1 MAAKFTPKIR
11 NFVASS
17 LIDNVSV
24 NQIDEWLP
32 LTAYVEGDSVYYGN
46 NKYIAKETGT
56 SGSIAPTHVNGTDSD
71 GGINW
76 IWVEYLSTNQ
86 MFKRNLFVAI
96 GKKTEWTNE
105 LIPDDAEVHD
115 INDYDVL
122 QNIIALKRVTGNNF
136 RLAIKRYN
144 WETGTVYSQYDDQ
157 KDPLAIDGPN
167 SYDHPFYV
175 FTEDNNIYKC
185 INNNNGGMS
194 TSMPTDIGTSMNTLA
209 DGYVWKYMGSL
220 DADAVYFLTKDFVP
234 VRYKVED
241 DGSGQWDVQTSAVKQ
256 SLSTFRVLK
265 KTGTFPGA
273 MVVTVSGGSPL
284 VAAQAYA
291 TKNSLD
297 NTLRQILVNPAYIG
311 SGYDLSS
318 KVYAIVQR
326 SGTTGT
332 GGTVGAITVTDGV
345 ITNITVGNAGSN
357 YTSGATLLLYD
368 PTNVPTEDAVVS
380 VVITPSNT
388 LQEFTITNG
397 GAGYSED
404 VMGFIVPGAAGA
416 VGEAVFAPKEGHGY
430 NIVTE
435 LCANTA
441 IINARFSEETAY
453 LPIGEANAFRQVS
466 LITDVVDKTTGK
478 PAYNQYYLGPAHS
491 SYGSLI
497 LNNIDANRG
506 YVLYINNLKKVIR
519 DNGQEEDVKIAIT
532 F

>member
-17 LIDNVSV
+17 LIDNISMD
-24 NQIDEWLP
+24 QINEWLP
-32 LTAYVEGDSVYYGN
+32 LTSYVEGNSVFYGN
-46 NKYIAKETGT
+46 NRYIAKETGA
-56 SGSIAPTHVNGTDSD
+56 SGSIPPTHVNGTDSD
-71 GGINW
+71 GGIDW

-86 MFKRNLFVAI
+86 MFKRNIFVAI
-96 GKKTEWTNE
+96 GKKTQWDNE

-115 INDYDVL
+115 INDFAVIQD
-122 QNIIALKRVTGNNF
+122 IIALKRVNGNNF
-136 RLAIKRYN
+136 RLAIKRYD

-157 KDPLAIDGPN
+157 KDPLAIDGPD
-167 SYDHPFYV
+167 SYEHPFFV

-194 TSMPTDIGTSMNTLA
+194 TSMPTDIGTTMVTLA

-220 DADAVYFLTKDFVP
+220 DADAVFFLTKDFVP
-234 VRYKVED
+234 VRYKVTD
-241 DGSGQWDVQTSAVKQ
+241 DGSGQWDVQTAAVKQ
-256 SLSTFRVLK
+256 SLSTFRVLEK
-265 KTGTFPGA
+265 SGSFPGS
-273 MVVTVSGGSPL
+273 MVVTLSGGTPL

-311 SGYDLSS
+311 SGYDMAS
-318 KVYAIVQR
+318 KVYATVQR
-326 SGTTGT
+326 SGSTGS
-332 GGTVGAITVTDGV
+332 GGTVGVITVTGGV
-345 ITNITVGNAGSN
+345 VTGITVGNAGSN
-357 YTSGATLLLYD
+357 YTTGATLLLYD
-368 PTNVPTEDAVVS
+368 PTNVPTSVADVT

-388 LQEFTITNG
+388 LQEFAINDG
-397 GAGYSED
+397 GAGYSDD
-404 VMGFIVPGAAGA
+404 VIGFVIPGPAGA

-453 LPIGEANAFRQVS
+453 LPIGEPNAFRQVS
-466 LITDVVDKTTGK
+466 LITDVVDKTTLK
-478 PAYNQYYLGPAHS
+478 PAYNQYYLGPAHTN
-491 SYGSLI
+491 YGSLI
-497 LNNIDANRG
+497 LNNIDPNKG
-506 YVLYINNLKKVIR
+506 YVLYCNNLKKVIR

>member
-32 LTAYVEGDSVYYGN
+32 LTGYVEGDIVYYGN

-71 GGINW
+71 GGISW

-96 GKKTEWTNE
+96 GKKTAWDNE
-105 LIPDDAEVHD
+105 LIPDDTEVHD

-157 KDPLAIDGPN
+157 KDPLAIDGPE
-167 SYDHPFYV
+167 SYEHPFYI

-194 TSMPTDIGTSMNTLA
+194 TSMPTDIGNSMNTLA

-241 DGSGQWDVQTSAVKQ
+241 DGSGQWDVQTSAAKQ

-265 KTGTFPGA
+265 KTGAFPGA
-273 MVVTVSGGSPL
+273 MITTISGGSPL

-311 SGYDLSS
+311 SGYDLTS

-345 ITNITVGNAGSN
+345 ITNITVGNSGSN

-368 PTNVPTEDAVVS
+368 PTNIPTEDAVVS

-388 LQEFTITNG
+388 LQEFTITDG

-478 PAYNQYYLGPAHS
+478 PAYNQFYLGPSHS
-491 SYGSLI
+491 NYGSLI
-497 LNNIDANRG
+497 LNNIDSNKG
-506 YVLYINNLKKVIR
+506 YVLYVNNLKRVIR
-519 DNGQEEDVKIAIT
+519 DNGQEEDVKIAVT